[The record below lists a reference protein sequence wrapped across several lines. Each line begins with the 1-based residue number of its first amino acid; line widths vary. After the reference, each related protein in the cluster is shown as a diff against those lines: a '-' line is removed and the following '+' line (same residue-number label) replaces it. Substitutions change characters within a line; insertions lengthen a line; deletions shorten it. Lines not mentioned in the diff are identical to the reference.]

1 MKAFG
6 SKPSGSERPCVGI
19 NPGANLK
26 NTVLGQKKMI
36 V

>member
-6 SKPSGSERPCVGI
+6 STPGLETPVGI
-19 NPGANLK
+19 NPGANLR
-26 NTVLGQKKMI
+26 NTVLDKIKMI